1 MWKVKKDSTG
11 VNPNALHTAKPK
23 SNPDASY
30 GFPALPGVILVCG
43 TRNKSKA
50 QPGLTPPNKHKAKN
64 KRHMWKSYSVAPIPD
79 QHSVGQTQLHE
90 HKWMPMVS
98 WPGDLGCLLG
108 YLIVPRVNCYKFYL
122 QYIKEY
128 HGPNLN
134 LISSRLQQIL
144 LEAAVAGGSIKALH
158 ESLFW
163 RFHLFGSGD
172 SSQIK

>member
-1 MWKVKKDSTG
+1 MLL
-11 VNPNALHTAKPK
+11 PMLLHTAKLK
-23 SNPDASY
+23 SNPDAPY
-30 GFPALPGVILVCG
+30 GFPALPGVIPVCR

-79 QHSVGQTQLHE
+79 QHSARQTQLHE

-108 YLIVPRVNCYKFYL
+108 CLIVPRVNCYKFHL
-122 QYIKEY
+122 QYIRDC
-128 HGPNLN
+128 HCPNLN

-144 LEAAVAGGSIKALH
+144 LEAAVAGGSFKALH

-163 RFHLFGSGD
+163 GFHLFESGY